1 MRLMTLAFAATATLL
16 AATAAPAAETTAPET
31 GFWAVYQLALDNDM
45 QIRAAEA
52 NYRAAQT
59 ASPSAWSQYLPQ
71 ISGGYGISRNQTE
84 SSSQAFGG
92 FQVPAS
98 TSETEGSGWNLSLRQ
113 TIFDWGRIQQIEQAG
128 ASVAQAE
135 AEYRAAQQD
144 LILRV
149 GEAYFNLLAAQDSLT
164 TANANLEAIGRQ
176 LEQTKK
182 RFEVGL
188 IAVTDVQ
195 ESQAAYDLATA
206 DQIAAERALS
216 VAREA
221 LRVITGES
229 IVNPAEPGDDL
240 PLLNPEPLDAGQW
253 VARALDQ
260 NLNLIANRFAFEAAS
275 QNVDAQ
281 RAGHYP
287 TIDLSAQ
294 RSDNTTEYTELVSGG
309 VPQTLFTSE
318 GEQTLISLNLNVPIF
333 SGGATR
339 ARVKQALAQAS
350 AAQANLQLATRQTEQ
365 QARDAYLGVL
375 SEISRVKALA
385 QATESART
393 ALKATEAGYE
403 VGTRTTVDVLD
414 ARRNLYQ
421 AQTNYARAKY
431 DYILNTL
438 RLKAAAGMLDAE
450 DVQQVNGWL
459 E

>member
-1 MRLMTLAFAATATLL
+1 MRLTTFALAAAATLL
-16 AATAAPAAETTAPET
+16 AAPVAPAAETTAPET

-71 ISGGYGISRNQTE
+71 ISGGYSIDRSKSE
-84 SSSQAFGG
+84 SSSQAFGSIV
-92 FQVPAS
+92 VPPS
-98 TSETEGSGWNLSLRQ
+98 SSESEGSGWNLTLRQ
-113 TIFDWGRIQQIEQAG
+113 TLFDWGQIQQIQQAG

-135 AEYRAAQQD
+135 AEYQAAQQN

-149 GEAYFNLLAAQDSLT
+149 GEAYFNLLAAQDNLT
-164 TANANLEAIGRQ
+164 TASANLDAIGRQ

-206 DQIAAERALS
+206 DQIAAERALAE
-216 VAREA
+216 AREA
-221 LRVITGES
+221 LRVITGEA

-240 PLLNPEPLDAGQW
+240 PLQRPEPLDAGQW

-260 NLNLIANRFAFEAAS
+260 NLNLVANRFAYEAAT

-294 RSDNTTEYTELVSGG
+294 RSDNSTEYTERLAAG
-309 VPQTLFTSE
+309 VPQPLFISE
-318 GEQTLISLNLNVPIF
+318 GEQTFISLNLNVPIF

-339 ARVKQALAQAS
+339 ASVKQALAQAS

-385 QATESART
+385 QATQSART

-450 DVQQVNGWL
+450 DVEQVNGWL
-459 E
+459 Q

>member
-1 MRLMTLAFAATATLL
+1 MRLTTFALAAATLL
-16 AATAAPAAETTAPET
+16 AAPAAPAAEPTAPET
-31 GFWAVYQLALDNDM
+31 GFWAAYQLALDNDM
-45 QIRAAEA
+45 QIRVAEA
-52 NYRAAQT
+52 NYRAART

-71 ISGGYGISRNQTE
+71 ISGSYGISRSQSE
-84 SSSQAFGG
+84 SSSQAFGSLL
-92 FQVPAS
+92 VPPS
-98 TSETEGSGWNLSLRQ
+98 TSESEGSGWSLSLRQ
-113 TIFDWGRIQQIEQAG
+113 TIFNWGTIQQIQQAG
-128 ASVAQAE
+128 ANVAQAE
-135 AEYRAAQQD
+135 AEYQAAQQD

-149 GEAYFNLLAAQDSLT
+149 GEAYFDLLAAQDNLI
-164 TANANLEAIGRQ
+164 TANANLDAIGRQ

-206 DQIAAERALS
+206 DQIAAERALAE
-216 VAREA
+216 AREV
-221 LRVITGES
+221 LRVITGEA

-240 PLLNPEPLDAGQW
+240 PLQRPEPLDAGQW
-253 VARALDQ
+253 VERALEQ
-260 NLNLIANRFAFEAAS
+260 NLSLIANRFAYEAS
-275 QNVDAQ
+275 TQNVDAQ

-287 TIDLSAQ
+287 TIDLSAE
-294 RSDNTTEYTELVSGG
+294 RSDSSTEFTERLIGG
-309 VPQTLFTSE
+309 TPQPLFTSE
-318 GEQTLISLNLNVPIF
+318 GEQTFISLSLNVPIF

-339 ARVKQALAQAS
+339 ASVKQALAQAS

-385 QATESART
+385 QATQSART

-414 ARRNLYQ
+414 ARRNLFQ

-450 DVQQVNGWL
+450 DVEQVNGWL